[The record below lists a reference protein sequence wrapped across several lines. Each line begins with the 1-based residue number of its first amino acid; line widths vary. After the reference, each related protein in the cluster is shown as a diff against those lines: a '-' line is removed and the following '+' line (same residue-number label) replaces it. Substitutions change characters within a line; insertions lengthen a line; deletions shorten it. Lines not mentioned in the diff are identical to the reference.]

1 MIGSNRTRQLETQHN
16 VKAEDCLAKCTH
28 LFIDGECTQAKH
40 ALNCLANM
48 VMLFKW
54 IFANSQDTFWC
65 TQIMA
70 LFNLLESDNGK
81 NWLDYIVAEKP
92 HLPLSMVM
100 ELHVIQ
106 QAIITCMIKNQRW
119 SSFIDDRLVIPYE

>member
-1 MIGSNRTRQLETQHN
+1 MDFCQLPGYVLVYLEMT
-16 VKAEDCLAKCTH
+16 
-28 LFIDGECTQAKH
+28 
-40 ALNCLANM
+40 
-48 VMLFKW
+48 
-54 IFANSQDTFWC
+54 
-65 TQIMA
+65 

-106 QAIITCMIKNQRW
+106 QAIITCMIKNQHW
-119 SSFIDDRLVIPYE
+119 STFIDDKLEIPYEQSLGREILPC